1 MSDGYTADPV
11 VDGLRKFGV
20 WLRSWSDYLLEQAE
34 LVAVGQ
40 ATIDDLPLPPLRE
53 DDAPP
58 LPGAPPDHWLEA
70 ARSQG
75 PPAHWL
81 ALFASQNPPA
91 APDVPDAPDSAVAA
105 AVSDVSDAAD
115 SVAPDGVATP
125 PAAVAGLA
133 QTLPADETG
142 SAAPQRPRPEPAPA
156 SASAAATGDSTTA
169 ARPSPAQAI
178 PLPHAETHAD
188 ESMAVQRV
196 AAATAVSGQHAPAAS
211 RHIEGAQPER
221 PDLAPVSQAPPPH
234 ARARP
239 SETLQ
244 PAQAPDHSES
254 APELALVTS
263 RIASAEDA
271 APAARRDSPYPSAP
285 PLLRAASPLRVQSVQ
300 RQRPAGATPP
310 PGDSLSSQHVA
321 PPPVPLEQPDAL
333 PQHRPPTAVRTP
345 AAPQPDLPHRS
356 VSQPAPVQPDPART
370 PAAPRSRTVTPVP
383 QAGPASAT
391 LQPAPAGPHPASPSP
406 EATAVIRS
414 EPPPV
419 KWTTAKPV
427 WPALPDPPPPIERPR
442 PQLQD
447 RSARQRRLAREQ
459 QGDSWTA

>member
-40 ATIDDLPLPPLRE
+40 ATIDDLPLPPLRA
-53 DDAPP
+53 DDAS
-58 LPGAPPDHWLEA
+58 APPDGPPPHWQEI

-81 ALFASQNPPA
+81 ALLASQDPPA

-115 SVAPDGVATP
+115 RVTPDGVATL
-125 PAAVAGLA
+125 PAATDGLA

-169 ARPSPAQAI
+169 ARPSPAQTV
-178 PLPHAETHAD
+178 PPPHVEARAGD
-188 ESMAVQRV
+188 SMVVQRV
-196 AAATAVSGQHAPAAS
+196 AAATAVSGHHAPAAP
-211 RHIEGAQPER
+211 RHAEDMQPER
-221 PDLAPVSQAPPPH
+221 PDPVRVSQAPPPH

-271 APAARRDSPYPSAP
+271 APASAPAARSDSPNPSAPPDTAP

-345 AAPQPDLPHRS
+345 AAPQPDLPHR
-356 VSQPAPVQPDPART
+356 
-370 PAAPRSRTVTPVP
+370 TVTPVP

-391 LQPAPAGPHPASPSP
+391 LQPAPAGPHPALPSP